1 MNDVIL
7 FFEMSRYINN
17 EDKIRCPKCV
27 LFEKKGI
34 SGTEFPSNI
43 TRQISA
49 KVVDS
54 DECEKAKTVN
64 TSTCNE
70 ARFWCKEL
78 VWGPGTWK
86 SRPTPNLSEIL
97 ISFEDRILPPGP
109 GPTGIRLW
117 IPVLKSIWKIQSN
130 TDKWVTCFAKSNKI
144 LSWCRSY
151 MSRSKQQFDC
161 PKEYKCIFWFC
172 NQRTEKPV
180 LVTDKTFKYD
190 FFPGLVSASE
200 TVTGMLVILWWWPI

>member
-49 KVVDS
+49 KLVDS

-70 ARFWCKEL
+70 ARFWCKE
-78 VWGPGTWK
+78 
-86 SRPTPNLSEIL
+86 
-97 ISFEDRILPPGP
+97 SFKIFNFPGP
-109 GPTGIRLW
+109 IDFGRIQTLFR
-117 IPVLKSIWKIQSN
+117 KSVK
-130 TDKWVTCFAKSNKI
+130 F
-144 LSWCRSY
+144 
-151 MSRSKQQFDC
+151 
-161 PKEYKCIFWFC
+161 
-172 NQRTEKPV
+172 
-180 LVTDKTFKYD
+180 
-190 FFPGLVSASE
+190 
-200 TVTGMLVILWWWPI
+200 